1 MPVNIDPLSAIGSFG
16 GSLVSMIGQNKAI
29 KKQIAA
35 QKEENEKIRQYNLML
50 ARQQNQWNI
59 EQWQRENDYNSPSAQ
74 MARFRE
80 AGLNPDLMYGNG
92 TAGNSMGSP
101 ALTSGA
107 PATPQDMSP
116 LGGMRNFGD
125 VIQNTLNQEMQR
137 AQIEAIKANT
147 NKTKEETTGVILANE
162 NLTYKNLV
170 DAATT
175 GQKIEM
181 ENLNVKL
188 AKNALDIGAKNLEK
202 IGKELTTLDQ
212 TIEQNKEQLK
222 ILQNAVAGGALDN
235 ELKRKEVDNYM
246 IKLNNELLNSESM
259 RKYQKAMTAKQWQE
273 FKQDSLKFQKVL
285 LGLDLENIKT
295 AREAKLLGFQVKRD
309 SLSTQMFEIQFGNFK
324 EGENL
329 RSRMHSPGAWFSID
343 LARDYLDYLNGR
355 LFIDAPLKLLDI
367 VNSQSKGK

>member
-1 MPVNIDPLSAIGSFG
+1 MDPLSMIGSLG
-16 GSLVSMIGQNKAI
+16 GSIIGMIGQNNATR
-29 KKQIAA
+29 KQISA
-35 QKEENEKIRQYNLML
+35 QKAENAKTRQYNLML
-50 ARQQNQWNI
+50 ARMQNKWNLQ
-59 EQWQRENDYNSPSAQ
+59 QWQRENDYNSPSAQ

-181 ENLNVKL
+181 ENLNVRL

-202 IGKELTTLDQ
+202 LGKELTTLDQ

-246 IKLNNELLNSESM
+246 VKLNNELLNDETM

-273 FKQDSLKFQKVL
+273 FEQDSLKFQKVL
-285 LGLDLENIKT
+285 LGLDLENGLKVQQGRINALNIRYKKAET
-295 AREAKLLGFQVKRD
+295 GMLE
-309 SLSTQMFEIQFGNFK
+309 FEFDDA
-324 EGENL
+324 
-329 RSRMHSPGAWFSID
+329 SRKHRLKNQPVNSVSDFTGLFV
-343 LARDYLDYLNGR
+343 DYMNYISNKIV
-355 LFIDAPLKLLDI
+355 IDAPDAVIKFFT
-367 VNSQSKGK
+367 KGK